1 MARDQSPE
9 EQPRRGAIKPS
20 LCPISCCA
28 AINQAGL
35 SFRATP
41 MRPAML
47 VPVVIA
53 LRTVAGQFS
62 SIAKPLGKTVVP
74 T

>member
-1 MARDQSPE
+1 
-9 EQPRRGAIKPS
+9 
-20 LCPISCCA
+20 
-28 AINQAGL
+28 
-35 SFRATP
+35 

-53 LRTVAGQFS
+53 VRAVAGQFS